1 MECHCCSVNGYTQVP
16 LSDVKTYEMIIHN
29 LILCLFTMY
38 DRFRNAFT
46 SLAAEFPRLGVD
58 AERIVS
64 QTELSGN

>member
-1 MECHCCSVNGYTQVP
+1 MTFLV
-16 LSDVKTYEMIIHN
+16 
-29 LILCLFTMY
+29 
-38 DRFRNAFT
+38 NAFT